1 MPLYDQE
8 KMVKLVSELRKS
20 VARLKSIGQLSF
32 EEFFKDPDKIG
43 SSKYHFI
50 VAIESCIDMCNH
62 VIARN
67 GYRVPDDYGDTFIV
81 MSETGAFDSDFAET
95 LRNMAKFRNRLVH
108 LYWELDERQ
117 VYDILQTRLVDF
129 KKFLDYL
136 AKFLEWESRPLL

>member
-20 VARLKSIGQLSF
+20 VSRLRSIGQLSYA
-32 EEFFKDPDKIG
+32 EFIKDPDKIG

-50 VAIESCIDMCNH
+50 VAIESCIDRCNH
-62 VIARN
+62 IIARN

-81 MSETGAFDSDFAET
+81 MSEVGAFDSDFAEA

-108 LYWELDERQ
+108 LYWNLDDRQ
-117 VYDILQTRLVDF
+117 IYDILQNRLDEF
-129 KKFLDYL
+129 KKFIDSIARFLDWKSQSL
-136 AKFLEWESRPLL
+136 

>member
-20 VARLKSIGQLSF
+20 VARLRSIGQLPCA
-32 EEFFKDPDKIG
+32 EFLKDPDKIG

-50 VAIESCIDMCNH
+50 VAIESCIDMCSH

-81 MSETGAFDSDFAET
+81 MCEAEAYDSNFAEE

-108 LYWELDERQ
+108 LYWELDDRQ
-117 VYDILQTRLVDF
+117 LYDILQNRLDDF
-129 KKFLDYL
+129 KKFLDYI
-136 AKFLEWESRPLL
+136 ARFLEWESRQSL

>member
-20 VARLKSIGQLSF
+20 VSRLRSIGQLHYADF
-32 EEFFKDPDKIG
+32 IKDPDKIG

-62 VIARN
+62 IIARN

-81 MSETGAFDSDFAET
+81 MSEVGALDSDFAEA

-108 LYWELDERQ
+108 LYWNLDDRQ
-117 VYDILQTRLVDF
+117 IYDILQNRLDDF
-129 KKFLDYL
+129 KGFLDSI
-136 AKFLEWESRPLL
+136 AQFLDWKNQPL

>member
-20 VARLKSIGQLSF
+20 VARLRSISQLPCA
-32 EEFFKDPDKIG
+32 EFLKDPDKIG

-50 VAIESCIDMCNH
+50 VAIESCIDICNH

-81 MSETGAFDSDFAET
+81 MSESGAFDLDFAEA
-95 LRNMAKFRNRLVH
+95 LKNMAKFRNRLVH
-108 LYWELDERQ
+108 LYWELDDRQ
-117 VYDILQTRLVDF
+117 LYNILQNRLDDF
-129 KKFLDYL
+129 KKFLDSM
-136 AKFLEWESRPLL
+136 AKFLEWESRQSL